1 VLGECYVTMD
11 NDSAEERIQK
21 EIEVIGGKVL
31 PHSPSVQCEVARR
44 GAVRGASQPDAYTK
58 LAR

>member
-1 VLGECYVTMD
+1 MD

>member
-1 VLGECYVTMD
+1 MLGECYVTMD

-31 PHSPSVQCEVARR
+31 PHSPSVARR
-44 GAVRGASQPDAYTK
+44 GAVRGEGE
-58 LAR
+58 RGGGG